1 MSLYFILLT
10 ATGIFPI
17 ALSFDKRLQFYKR
30 WNKVL
35 PAILLVAG
43 LYIAFDIRFTK
54 QQVWGFNPRYLSGSN
69 LFSLP
74 LEEILFFIV
83 VPYASLFL
91 HESILE
97 YFPKLRLNS
106 YLTKTL
112 MVAFLLFCL
121 AIAIINTDKTYT
133 FYIALKLAVVLI
145 LALISKSEIPRSFFI
160 TFLVILVPF
169 LLVNG
174 ILTGSFIAE
183 EVVWYNDNENMGW
196 RFFTIP
202 IEDFA
207 YAFSMILC
215 NLLLIEQFSKI
226 EKRND

>member
-10 ATGIFPI
+10 ATGIIPI

-35 PAILLVAG
+35 PAILLVAA
-43 LYIAFDIRFTK
+43 LYIAFDIRLTK

-97 YFPKLRLNS
+97 YFPKLRLNAYS
-106 YLTKTL
+106 TKTL
-112 MVAFLLFCL
+112 MVALLLFCL
-121 AIAIINTDKTYT
+121 VIAIINTDKTYT

-145 LALISKSEIPRSFFI
+145 LALISMSEIPRSFFI
-160 TFLVILVPF
+160 TFLVILLPF

-207 YAFSMILC
+207 YAFSMIFY